1 MSTAISVIIPYYQG
15 KRYLSDL
22 LSMMERNA
30 RILRAETGRELEVLL
45 VNDSPWENLEEDRI
59 PQKDTE
65 RTYCLKVLTNQK
77 NSGIH
82 ATRANGLNA
91 ANGECI
97 QFLDQDDRITDRC
110 LMSQYKAIGDAD
122 FVIGNGYDGEADGGK
137 HLFYSNASEQA
148 AAGDLMCQYYYNN
161 LIRSPGQV
169 LIRKSSIPA
178 YWSEQIMKNN
188 GSDDA
193 FLWILMLCSGARVAI
208 NEELVYEHVYTGE
221 NTSSNNEAMLR
232 SQMEVAEKLKGIAS
246 PIGMWAFCRRA
257 KYYCTSGAAHRLRY
271 PDVGLLRAL
280 SSRIWVKA
288 QGKGV
293 TG

>member
-1 MSTAISVIIPYYQG
+1 MSITISVIIPWYQG
-15 KRYLSDL
+15 QRYLSGL

-30 RILRAETGRELEVLL
+30 EILRDEAGKEMEVLL
-45 VNDSPWENLEEDRI
+45 VNDSPWENLEAELKKQADGAAAYR
-59 PQKDTE
+59 
-65 RTYCLKVLTNQK
+65 LKVITNPQ

-82 ATRANGLNA
+82 ATRVNGLKA
-91 ANGECI
+91 AEGEYV
-97 QFLDQDDRITDRC
+97 QFLDQDDRVMNRC
-110 LMSQYKAIGDAD
+110 LLSQYSSIGDAD
-122 FVIGNGYDGEADGGK
+122 FVIGNGYDGERDGGR
-137 HLFYSNASEQA
+137 HLIFANSIAQA
-148 AAGDLMCQYYYNN
+148 AAGDLKCQYYYNN

-193 FLWILMLCSGARVAI
+193 FLWILMLCSGAKAAI

-221 NTSSNNEAMLR
+221 NSSSNNEVMLL

-257 KYYCTSGAAHRLRY
+257 KYYCTSDAVHKLRY
-271 PDVGLLRAL
+271 PDVGLLRAIF
-280 SSRIWVKA
+280 SHVRMKA
-288 QGKGV
+288 
-293 TG
+293 

>member
-1 MSTAISVIIPYYQG
+1 MSTDISVIIPYYQG
-15 KRYLSDL
+15 KRYLPEL

-30 RILRAETGRELEVLL
+30 RILRDEADKETEVLL
-45 VNDSPWENLEEDRI
+45 VNDSPWESLETALE
-59 PQKDTE
+59 P
-65 RTYCLKVLTNQK
+65 LKNTVVSFRLRRLTNSE

-82 ATRANGLNA
+82 STRVNGLKA
-91 ANGECI
+91 AEGAFV

-110 LMSQYKAIGDAD
+110 LLSQYGTIGDAD
-122 FVIGNGYDGEADGGK
+122 FVIGNGYDGERNGGK
-137 HLFYSNASEQA
+137 HPFYSSASAQA
-148 AAGDLMCQYYYNN
+148 AAGDLNCQYYYNN

-169 LIRKSSIPA
+169 LIRKSSIPV

-193 FLWILMLCSGARVAI
+193 FLWILMLCSGAKVAI

-221 NTSSNNEAMLR
+221 NTSSNNAAMLR

-257 KYYCTSGAAHRLRY
+257 KYYCTGGRAHRLRY
-271 PDVGLLRAL
+271 PDVGLLR
-280 SSRIWVKA
+280 RIGSHIWMKA
-288 QGKGV
+288 
-293 TG
+293 

>member
-1 MSTAISVIIPYYQG
+1 MSADISVIIPYYQG
-15 KRYLSDL
+15 QRYLPEL

-30 RILRAETGRELEVLL
+30 KILRDEAGKETEVLL
-45 VNDSPWENLEEDRI
+45 VNDSPWESLEENQNLREDRGTSFRLRI
-59 PQKDTE
+59 LENTE
-65 RTYCLKVLTNQK
+65 

-82 ATRANGLNA
+82 ATRVNGLRA
-91 ANGECI
+91 AEGAFI

-110 LMSQYKAIGDAD
+110 LLSQYRAIGDAD
-122 FVIGNGYDGEADGGK
+122 FVIGNGYDGERNGGK
-137 HLFYSNASEQA
+137 HPFYSSASAQT
-148 AAGDLMCQYYYNN
+148 AAGDLKCQYYYNN

-193 FLWILMLCSGARVAI
+193 FLWILMLCSGARAAI

-221 NTSSNNEAMLR
+221 NTSGNNEAMLR

-257 KYYCTSGAAHRLRY
+257 KYYCTGGRAHRLRY
-271 PDVGLLRAL
+271 PDVGLLRTIG
-280 SSRIWVKA
+280 SRVWMKA
-288 QGKGV
+288 
-293 TG
+293 

>member
-1 MSTAISVIIPYYQG
+1 MSADISVIIPYYQG
-15 KRYLSDL
+15 QKYLPDL

-30 RILRAETGRELEVLL
+30 GILRAEAGKETEVLL
-45 VNDSPWENLEEDRI
+45 VNDSPWEKLEADQI
-59 PQKDTE
+59 PQRDTVISY
-65 RTYCLKVLTNQK
+65 RLRVLTNPE

-82 ATRANGLNA
+82 ATRVNGLRA
-91 ANGECI
+91 ANGEFI

-122 FVIGNGYDGEADGGK
+122 FVIGNGFDGERNGGK
-137 HLFYSNASEQA
+137 HPFYSSTSAQA
-148 AAGDLMCQYYYNN
+148 AAGNLNCQYYYNN

-193 FLWILMLCSGARVAI
+193 FLWILMLCSGAKAAI
-208 NEELVYEHVYTGE
+208 NEEFVYEHVYTGE

-257 KYYCTSGAAHRLRY
+257 KYYCTGGSAHRLRY
-271 PDVGLLRAL
+271 PDVGLLRTIG
-280 SSRIWVKA
+280 SRIWMKA
-288 QGKGV
+288 
-293 TG
+293 

>member
-1 MSTAISVIIPYYQG
+1 MSVAISVVIPWYQG
-15 KRYLSDL
+15 QRYLPDL

-30 RILRAETGRELEVLL
+30 EILMDEAGKELEVLL
-45 VNDSPWENLEEDRI
+45 VNDSPWENLE
-59 PQKDTE
+59 TE
-65 RTYCLKVLTNQK
+65 LKKQTGGAASYRLKVLTNPE

-82 ATRANGLNA
+82 ATRVNGLKA
-91 ANGECI
+91 AEGEYV
-97 QFLDQDDRITDRC
+97 QFLDQDDRVTDRC
-110 LMSQYKAIGDAD
+110 LLSQYSSIGDAD
-122 FVIGNGYDGEADGGK
+122 FVIGNGYDGEKDGGR
-137 HLFYSNASEQA
+137 HLIYANPTAQA
-148 AAGDLMCQYYYNN
+148 AAGDLKCQYYYNN

-193 FLWILMLCSGARVAI
+193 FLWILMLCSGARAVV

-221 NTSSNNEAMLR
+221 NSSSNNEAMLQ

-257 KYYCTSGAAHRLRY
+257 EYYCTSGAAHKLRY
-271 PDVGLLRAL
+271 PDVGLLRAIC
-280 SSRIWVKA
+280 SHIWMKA
-288 QGKGV
+288 
-293 TG
+293 

>member
-15 KRYLSDL
+15 QKYLPDL

-30 RILRAETGRELEVLL
+30 EILRKEAGKETEVLL
-45 VNDSPWENLEEDRI
+45 VNDSPWDDLKKALESLENAADSFHLR
-59 PQKDTE
+59 
-65 RTYCLKVLTNQK
+65 VLTNSE

-82 ATRANGLNA
+82 ATRVNGLKA
-91 ANGECI
+91 AEGAFV

-110 LMSQYKAIGDAD
+110 LLSQYEAIGDAD
-122 FVIGNGYDGEADGGK
+122 FVIGNGYDGERNGGK
-137 HLFYSNASEQA
+137 HPFYSSASAQA
-148 AAGDLMCQYYYNN
+148 AAGNLNCQYYYNN

-169 LIRKSSIPA
+169 LIRKSSIPV

-193 FLWILMLCSGARVAI
+193 FLWILMLCNGAKVAI

-246 PIGMWAFCRRA
+246 QIGMWAFSRRA
-257 KYYCTSGAAHRLRY
+257 KYYCTGGRAHRLRY
-271 PDVGLLRAL
+271 PDVGLLRTIG
-280 SSRIWVKA
+280 SHIWMKA
-288 QGKGV
+288 
-293 TG
+293 

>member
-1 MSTAISVIIPYYQG
+1 MSADISVIIPYYQG
-15 KRYLSDL
+15 QRYLPEL

-30 RILRAETGRELEVLL
+30 KILRDEAGKETEVLL
-45 VNDSPWENLEEDRI
+45 VNDSPWESLEENQNLREDRGTSFRLRI
-59 PQKDTE
+59 LENTE
-65 RTYCLKVLTNQK
+65 

-82 ATRANGLNA
+82 ATRVNGLRA
-91 ANGECI
+91 AEGEFI

-110 LMSQYKAIGDAD
+110 LLSQYRAIGDAD
-122 FVIGNGYDGEADGGK
+122 FVIGNGYDGEPDGGK

-148 AAGDLMCQYYYNN
+148 AAGNLKCQYYYNN

-169 LIRKSSIPA
+169 LIRRASIPV

-193 FLWILMLCSGARVAI
+193 FLWILMLCKGARAAY

-246 PIGMWAFCRRA
+246 PLGMWAFSRRA
-257 KYYCTSGAAHRLRY
+257 KYYCTGGTAHKLRY
-271 PDVGLLRAL
+271 LDVGLLRTVG
-280 SSRIWVKA
+280 SRVWMKA
-288 QGKGV
+288 
-293 TG
+293 

>member
-1 MSTAISVIIPYYQG
+1 MSADISVIIPYYQG
-15 KRYLSDL
+15 QKYLPDL

-30 RILRAETGRELEVLL
+30 GILRAEAGKETEVLL
-45 VNDSPWENLEEDRI
+45 VNDSPWEKLEADQI
-59 PQKDTE
+59 PQRDTLISYHL
-65 RTYCLKVLTNQK
+65 RVLTNPE

-82 ATRANGLNA
+82 TTRVNGLRA
-91 ANGECI
+91 AEGEFVL
-97 QFLDQDDRITDRC
+97 FLDQDDLITDRC
-110 LMSQYKAIGDAD
+110 LLSQYTAIGDAD
-122 FVIGNGYDGEADGGK
+122 FVIGNGYDGERNGGK
-137 HLFYSNASEQA
+137 HLFYSSASTQA
-148 AAGDLMCQYYYNN
+148 AAGNLNCQYYYNN

-193 FLWILMLCSGARVAI
+193 FLWILMLCSGAKAAI

-257 KYYCTSGAAHRLRY
+257 KYYCTGGSAHRLRY
-271 PDVGLLRAL
+271 PDVGLLRTIG
-280 SSRIWVKA
+280 SRIWMKV
-288 QGKGV
+288 
-293 TG
+293 

>member
-1 MSTAISVIIPYYQG
+1 MSADISVIIPYYQG
-15 KRYLSDL
+15 QKYLPDL

-30 RILRAETGRELEVLL
+30 RILRTEAGRELEVLL
-45 VNDSPWENLEEDRI
+45 VNDSPWENLEADQI
-59 PQKDTE
+59 PHKGTE
-65 RTYCLKVLTNQK
+65 RSYCLRVLTNPE

-82 ATRANGLNA
+82 ATRVNGLRA
-91 ANGECI
+91 AEGEFV

-110 LMSQYKAIGDAD
+110 LLSQYMAIGDAD
-122 FVIGNGYDGEADGGK
+122 FVIGNGYDGERNGGK
-137 HLFYSNASEQA
+137 HPFYSSTSAQA
-148 AAGDLMCQYYYNN
+148 AAGNLNCQYYYNN

-193 FLWILMLCSGARVAI
+193 FLWILMLCGGARAAI
-208 NEELVYEHVYTGE
+208 NEEFVYEHVYTGE

-257 KYYCTSGAAHRLRY
+257 KYYCTDGRAHRLRY
-271 PDVGLLRAL
+271 PDVGLLR
-280 SSRIWVKA
+280 SVGSRVWMNS
-288 QGKGV
+288 
-293 TG
+293 

>member
-1 MSTAISVIIPYYQG
+1 MSVAISVIIPWYQG
-15 KRYLSDL
+15 QRYLPGL

-30 RILRAETGRELEVLL
+30 EILRGEAGKEMEVLL
-45 VNDSPWENLEEDRI
+45 VNDSPWENLE
-59 PQKDTE
+59 TE
-65 RTYCLKVLTNQK
+65 LKKQADGAAAYRLKVITNPQ

-82 ATRANGLNA
+82 ATRVNGLNA
-91 ANGECI
+91 AEGEFI

-110 LMSQYKAIGDAD
+110 LLSQYSSIGDAD
-122 FVIGNGYDGEADGGK
+122 FVIGNGYDGEQDGGR
-137 HLFYSNASEQA
+137 HLIFASLMAHA
-148 AAGDLMCQYYYNN
+148 AAGDLKCQYYYNN

-178 YWSEQIMKNN
+178 YWSEQIMENN

-193 FLWILMLCSGARVAI
+193 FLWILMLCSGVCSGAKAAI

-221 NTSSNNEAMLR
+221 NSSSNNEAMLL

-257 KYYCTSGAAHRLRY
+257 KYYCTSDAAHKLRY
-271 PDVGLLRAL
+271 PDVGLLRAIY
-280 SSRIWVKA
+280 SHVRMKA
-288 QGKGV
+288 
-293 TG
+293 